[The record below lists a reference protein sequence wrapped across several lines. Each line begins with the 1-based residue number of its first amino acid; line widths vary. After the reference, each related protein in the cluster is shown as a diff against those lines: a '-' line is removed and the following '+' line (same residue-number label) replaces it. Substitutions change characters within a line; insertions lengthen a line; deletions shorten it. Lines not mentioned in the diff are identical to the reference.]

1 MQVLFNNN
9 GRIFDY
15 SLGDAQAAGAHEAGR
30 PERLNA
36 ALRAAESGGDRVS
49 ISAEASNLQKTLQ
62 GESTARSGYN
72 AAQALGR
79 ADQSAEENPDDKI
92 RRLQK
97 ELREAVKAQAE
108 AMRELQAAS
117 QALAEAQAAGL
128 AEVKAERGV
137 EESGAAAS
145 ESGSTEGESGSTDE
159 AGLKDKRGEAQKKV
173 SEALAQISAI
183 QKELEIAM
191 KAKQA
196 QASGAAGAAMN
207 DTSVVSRAV
216 ASFKSAV
223 VSGD

>member
-15 SLGDAQAAGAHEAGR
+15 SLGNAQADGTPGAGR

-49 ISAEASNLQKTLQ
+49 ISAEASNLQKALQ
-62 GESTARSGYN
+62 GENAARSDYN
-72 AAQALGR
+72 APQALGR
-79 ADQSAEENPDDKI
+79 ADQAAKENPDDKI

-108 AMRELQAAS
+108 AMQELQAAS
-117 QALAEAQAAGL
+117 QALTEAQAASVS
-128 AEVKAERGV
+128 EVKAEQGA
-137 EESGAAAS
+137 EESGAGS
-145 ESGSTEGESGSTDE
+145 CESGSADE
-159 AGLKDKRGEAQKKV
+159 AELKDQRGEAQKKV
-173 SEALAQISAI
+173 SEALAQISAL

-207 DTSVVSRAV
+207 DSSVVSRAV